1 MGAWLGFCA
10 MKRYPTRNAFT
21 FHLLRR
27 LLATLC
33 CAFLFVQGVRYGRY
47 HFRPDLSWQRVQS
60 SGVLIVGMD
69 TSYRPFAVMQGED
82 IRGLDVD
89 IALEVARRLGVR
101 MQVAPMG
108 VDGLYDA
115 LHTGIVDALISALP
129 FDPFRLDAF
138 VYTRPYIDA
147 GYFLVSRGGS
157 YQSMPD
163 LDGKR
168 LAVEYGSLGDEQ
180 ARRWLRRL
188 SSLSIQHH
196 TEPTDAL
203 ASVLNG
209 AADAALVDYLTAR
222 LWLRE
227 HAASDLVI
235 AAQPIYSEGYA
246 AVLRVRDLALAGK
259 INAALEAMTA
269 DGTLAAILAKWL

>member
-1 MGAWLGFCA
+1 MGAPLGCCA
-10 MKRYPTRNAFT
+10 VKRYLTRNAAL
-21 FHLLRR
+21 FHTLRR

-47 HFRPDLSWQRVQS
+47 HFRPDVSWQRVQS

-82 IRGLDVD
+82 ISGLDVD

-129 FDPFRLDAF
+129 LDPFRLDAF
-138 VYTRPYIDA
+138 LYTRPYLDG
-147 GYFLVSRGGS
+147 GYFLVSRDGR
-157 YQSMPD
+157 YQTMPD

-168 LAVEYGSLGDEQ
+168 LAVEYGSVGDEQ

-188 SSLSIQHH
+188 GSLSVQHH
-196 TEPTDAL
+196 TEPSAAL
-203 ASVLNG
+203 AAVFEG

-227 HAASDLVI
+227 HSASDLII
-235 AAQPIYSEGYA
+235 AAQPIYSEGYR

-259 INAALEAMTA
+259 INAALEAMAA